1 MDKEKKSKLF
11 DIITTII
18 LLIIIIALV
27 AIIAQKYLS
36 PATQTNE
43 RAPQRTIATEAINV
57 EVLTATPSLFE
68 QTTTIGAEVV
78 DDGKTINLTSS
89 LSGTLTE
96 LLIEKDMQVK
106 EGDIIGYVDPSVPGA
121 EYKVQPI
128 YSKVSGLVTEV
139 VSYKGQEITTNTTI
153 GSVKI
158 KGKLTLEAQMPEKY
172 LSSITVGMKGSF
184 VTSAWPDDKIEA
196 IVSAIS
202 DSVNSS
208 NRTFTMTLSFDFVE
222 KIKEGMFVALT
233 LVTNKIENAITI
245 PTTALKSYLS
255 EEVVYVAVNN
265 VAERRVVSSGVQEKG
280 NVVITS
286 GLEENEIVIIK
297 GNVTQGSLINIVE

>member
-1 MDKEKKSKLF
+1 MDKEKKFKLF

-153 GSVKI
+153 GSVKT

>member
-1 MDKEKKSKLF
+1 MDKEKKFKLF

-43 RAPQRTIATEAINV
+43 RAPQRTLATEAINV

-153 GSVKI
+153 GSVKT

>member
-18 LLIIIIALV
+18 LLIIIIVLV

-36 PATQTNE
+36 PSNQANE
-43 RAPQRTIATEAINV
+43 RAPQRTTATEAINV

-96 LLIEKDMQVK
+96 LIIEKDMQVK

-121 EYKVQPI
+121 EYKEQPI

-139 VSYKGQEITTNTTI
+139 ASYKGQEITTNTTL
-153 GSVKI
+153 GSVKT

-184 VTSAWPDDKIEA
+184 ITSAWPDDKIEA
-196 IVSAIS
+196 VVSAIS
-202 DSVNSS
+202 NSVNSS
-208 NRTFTMTLSFDFVE
+208 NRTFTMTLSFNSDE

-255 EEVVYVAVNN
+255 EEVVYVAVDN
-265 VAERRVVSSGVQEKG
+265 VAERKVVSSGVQEKG
-280 NVVITS
+280 NVVIAS

>member
-18 LLIIIIALV
+18 LLIIIIVLV

-153 GSVKI
+153 GSVKT

-280 NVVITS
+280 NVVIAS

>member
-18 LLIIIIALV
+18 LLIIIIVLV

-36 PATQTNE
+36 PSNQANE
-43 RAPQRTIATEAINV
+43 RAPQRTTATEAINV

-96 LLIEKDMQVK
+96 LIIEKDMQVK

-121 EYKVQPI
+121 EYKEQPI

-139 VSYKGQEITTNTTI
+139 ASYKGQEITTNTTL
-153 GSVKI
+153 GSVKT

-184 VTSAWPDDKIEA
+184 ITSAWPDDKIEA
-196 IVSAIS
+196 VVSAIS

-208 NRTFTMTLSFDFVE
+208 NRTFTMTLSFNSDE

-255 EEVVYVAVNN
+255 EEVVYVAVDN

-280 NVVITS
+280 NVVIAS

>member
-1 MDKEKKSKLF
+1 MDKEKKFKLF

-43 RAPQRTIATEAINV
+43 RAPQRTLATEAINV

-153 GSVKI
+153 GSVKT

-286 GLEENEIVIIK
+286 GLEENEIGRAHV
-297 GNVTQGSLINIVE
+297 

>member
-43 RAPQRTIATEAINV
+43 RAPQRTLATEAINV

-153 GSVKI
+153 GSVKT

>member
-1 MDKEKKSKLF
+1 MDKEKKFKLF

-43 RAPQRTIATEAINV
+43 RAPQRTLATEAINV

-153 GSVKI
+153 GSVKT

-184 VTSAWPDDKIEA
+184 VTSA
-196 IVSAIS
+196 
-202 DSVNSS
+202 
-208 NRTFTMTLSFDFVE
+208 
-222 KIKEGMFVALT
+222 
-233 LVTNKIENAITI
+233 
-245 PTTALKSYLS
+245 
-255 EEVVYVAVNN
+255 
-265 VAERRVVSSGVQEKG
+265 
-280 NVVITS
+280 
-286 GLEENEIVIIK
+286 
-297 GNVTQGSLINIVE
+297 